1 MFVDKVI
8 FTILI
13 NAVPVGAVFSERP
26 FCFDHRDRRDEEG
39 DGGGD
44 PGSVC
49 GESGAAG
56 GSGGDGD
63 DVGGEGRTAGGGWG
77 LGREWEGEPGQH
89 RVLLAYTVT
98 VHC

>member
-13 NAVPVGAVFSERP
+13 NAVPVGDVFSERP
-26 FCFDHRDRRDEEG
+26 FSFDHRDRGDEEG

-63 DVGGEGRTAGGGWG
+63 DVGGEGRTAGGGWE
-77 LGREWEGEPGQH
+77 LGREWEGGPGQH
-89 RVLLAYTVT
+89 RVLAYTAT